1 MSTIIDWALRY
12 GLAVPTPF
20 LAYQDRVSARPSHA
34 AAGRANQSP

>member
-1 MSTIIDWALRY
+1 
-12 GLAVPTPF
+12 LAVPTPF